1 MDALFN
7 YGSKLTRDN
16 QLIEDAIQDV
26 FISLWNGR
34 KKLTVKTTIRGYLLS
49 SVRRQVI
56 FLLKKKDNTR
66 DFPSEILTEVPIEE
80 KETGQLQT
88 RNVLNKMNH
97 LSSRER
103 EAILLKYYENL
114 DYEEMSSV
122 MGLQIHAIYKLVS
135 RGIGKLRNAFTE

>member
-1 MDALFN
+1 MEANIYNNSNAGWREVQNDDKDAFDKLYHYHVDALFN

-66 DFPSEILTEVPIEE
+66 DFLP
-80 KETGQLQT
+80 KFLQKFQSKKKKQA
-88 RNVLNKMNH
+88 NYKQG
-97 LSSRER
+97 
-103 EAILLKYYENL
+103 
-114 DYEEMSSV
+114 MS
-122 MGLQIHAIYKLVS
+122 
-135 RGIGKLRNAFTE
+135 